1 MTIHLPGKPEKF
13 FPTAGIG
20 TGDTR
25 LTAFDKALL
34 NAGVGNYNLVQVS
47 SIVPVEAK
55 IQQKIDL
62 QEGSLLPIAY
72 GYSVTSE
79 PGIRVTAAIAVVIPE
94 SGTVGLIMEYSGNL
108 PEEEAREMVKSMGIE
123 ALKNRNT
130 TAKEI
135 IVKSASTVCIGHH
148 WTCAFAGVA
157 LW

>member
-1 MTIHLPGKPEKF
+1 MTIHLPGKPERF

-25 LTAFDKALL
+25 LTAFDMALL

-55 IQQKIDL
+55 IQQRVDL
-62 QEGSLLPIAY
+62 PEGSLLPIAY

-94 SGTVGLIMEYSGNL
+94 GGKVGLIMEYSGNL

-123 ALKNRNT
+123 ALKNRGT

-135 IVKSASTVCIGHH
+135 IVKSASTVCTGHH

>member
-1 MTIHLPGKPEKF
+1 MRIHLPGKPEKF

-20 TGDTR
+20 IGDTR
-25 LTAFDKALL
+25 LTAFDQALL
-34 NAGVGNYNLVQVS
+34 NAGVGNFNLVQVS
-47 SIVPVEAK
+47 SILPVEAK
-55 IQQKIDL
+55 IQKKVDL
-62 QEGSLLPIAY
+62 PDGSLLPIAY

-94 SGTVGLIMEYSGNL
+94 RGPVGLIMEYSGNL

-123 ALKNRNT
+123 ALKNRDVEV
-130 TAKEI
+130 KEI
-135 IVKSASTVCIGHH
+135 IIESASKVCTGHH